1 MKEES
6 SCSPRVKKEKQ
17 ATLVMAGVKVEKKS
31 QSSHSSQ
38 RSTRLRPH
46 RGTSVSSPLS
56 SGRSGARIPWLLLR
70 LPPSAGA
77 AASRPTRA
85 ARQATRTTWSQ
96 ERWSKRWSPALA
108 TYRRRAVAPSTRAG
122 MLLAKRLATATRTP
136 STLTKR
142 PPAASTLTE
151 RPPARASP
159 GRRHRGCAPVG
170 EHFGG
175 LF

>member
-96 ERWSKRWSPALA
+96 ERWSPALA

-136 STLTKR
+136 STLTER
-142 PPAASTLTE
+142 PPAAS
-151 RPPARASP
+151 R
-159 GRRHRGCAPVG
+159 GRRHRGCALVG
-170 EHFGG
+170 EHFDSTSVLAHLRGDMSAS
-175 LF
+175 